1 MKKSFRFAALAM
13 MALAAFA
20 APVMAADTDRSGWP
34 DQLRFMAGTPGG
46 NWFALGTALSEMW
59 TAAGLPQT
67 TSSSGGGVAN
77 IVNANTRKGD
87 LGFSVTS
94 MVGAA
99 TQEGGVDFT
108 KGKKMENTVLMA
120 NLYTQ
125 YTYFIMRKDFAEKNE
140 IKSVEDIIAKKLP
153 MRFATLKPGTSSEFV
168 VKALFEK
175 GYGFDYKKTFESWGG
190 SVEYASYEGGADLLA
205 DNHLDCFAFSV
216 GKIASIVMNIESKLD
231 VVLLPVGQEA
241 LDKLSDAYGTVTFTV
256 DPGIYKSV
264 PEGAEPVKVV
274 GDYTCIV
281 VRKDLP
287 ESLVYELNKAIWE
300 HKDTLI
306 AAVKDVAELTPA
318 TATSDKVPTHPGS
331 VSYWSSLK

>member
-1 MKKSFRFAALAM
+1 MKAFRISIAAVLIAAL
-13 MALAAFA
+13 FTGCSF
-20 APVMAADTDRSGWP
+20 ADTDKTGWP
-34 DQLRFMAGTPGG
+34 SQLRFMAGPPGG

-59 TAAGLPQT
+59 TGNGLPQT

-77 IVNANTRKGD
+77 ILNAHAKRGD

-94 MVGAA
+94 LLGAA
-99 TQEGGVDFT
+99 LKGEADFNGRVVNNAVIMT
-108 KGKKMENTVLMA
+108 

-125 YTYFIMRKDFAEKNE
+125 YTYFIMRKDFAVKNG

-168 VKALFEK
+168 VNALFNK
-175 GYGFDYKKTFESWGG
+175 GYGFDYKKTFKDWGG

-216 GKIASIVMNIESKLD
+216 GKIASVVMNIESQLD
-231 VVLLPVGQEA
+231 IVLLPVGQDA
-241 LDKLSDAYGTVTFTV
+241 LDKLADAYGTVTLTI

-264 PEGAEPVKVV
+264 PEGAEPVKAV

-281 VRKDLP
+281 IRKDLP

-300 HKDTLI
+300 HKDALV
-306 AAVKDVAELTPA
+306 AAVRDMAELEPSIA
-318 TATSDKVPTHPGS
+318 LPEKVPAHEGS
-331 VSYWSSLK
+331 VKFWSELKK